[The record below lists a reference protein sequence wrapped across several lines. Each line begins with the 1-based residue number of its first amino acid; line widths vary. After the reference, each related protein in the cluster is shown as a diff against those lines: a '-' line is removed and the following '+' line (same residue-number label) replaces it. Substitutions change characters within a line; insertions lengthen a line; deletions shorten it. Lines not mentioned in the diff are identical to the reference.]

1 MTEKFFMVHGIKKE
15 EAKAPWNKGKGLA
28 CLMHFPIPDWAVE
41 EKQEGEIAESLWNH
55 FKKASILYLLFRT
68 TPGGS
73 MPESRTGR
81 RSPSEKHSKPKVKRK
96 PICGRTTS
104 AEIRGKMA

>member
-1 MTEKFFMVHGIKKE
+1 MTEKFFRVHGIKKE

-55 FKKASILYLLFRT
+55 FYQW
-68 TPGGS
+68 
-73 MPESRTGR
+73 R
-81 RSPSEKHSKPKVKRK
+81 RRE
-96 PICGRTTS
+96 
-104 AEIRGKMA
+104 RGNQDREGDR

>member
-41 EKQEGEIAESLWNH
+41 EKQEGEIAESL
-55 FKKASILYLLFRT
+55 
-68 TPGGS
+68 
-73 MPESRTGR
+73 
-81 RSPSEKHSKPKVKRK
+81 
-96 PICGRTTS
+96 
-104 AEIRGKMA
+104 